1 MLQSPHFLLVVTTL
15 CWAGN
20 ITLGK
25 LATDGY
31 VPPFGLA
38 FGRWVMAL
46 AILLPFAW
54 PGVRRVVPMLKGR
67 WRFVVLLGVLG
78 VGCYNTA
85 QYWGLQHT
93 SALNTSVVLAS
104 MPAFMF
110 LGTWLA
116 GQERAN
122 AWQLA
127 ALGAVTAGI
136 LIVAFQG
143 SFARALSLEF
153 NIGDLAILFG
163 VATWVAYSVL
173 MRRLPKGLDP
183 LGLLAIFIAIGLVP
197 IAPFWIW
204 ELATRP
210 LPAVTWAGAGIVVYA
225 ALFPALVAYICWNRA
240 VALGGA
246 NLAGIMNNLT
256 TVFAVIFAVLLL
268 GEAFTWYHAAGIALV
283 FAGIYCA
290 AIRGR
295 RVAVA

>member
-1 MLQSPHFLLVVTTL
+1 MFRSPHFLLLVTTL

-25 LATDGY
+25 VATEGY
-31 VPPFGLA
+31 VPPFALA
-38 FGRWVMAL
+38 FWRWLLAL
-46 AILLPFAW
+46 LILLPFAW
-54 PGVRRVVPMLKGR
+54 PGLKRTLPLLRGH
-67 WRFVVLLGVLG
+67 WGFVVLLAILG
-78 VGCYNTA
+78 VGSYNTA
-85 QYWGLQHT
+85 QYWGLTHT
-93 SALNTSVVLAS
+93 TALNTSVVLAS

-122 AWQLA
+122 SWQLA
-127 ALGAVTAGI
+127 GLAAVTVGI
-136 LIVAFQG
+136 LLVAFQG
-143 SFARALSLEF
+143 SPARALSLTF

-173 MRRLPKGLDP
+173 IRRLPKGIDP
-183 LGLLAIFIAIGLVP
+183 LGLLAVLIGIGIVP
-197 IAPFWIW
+197 IAPFWAW
-204 ELATRP
+204 ELATQP
-210 LPAVTWAGAGIVVYA
+210 FPKATWAGAGIVAYTA
-225 ALFPALVAYICWNRA
+225 IFPALVAYICWNRA

-256 TVFAVIFAVLLL
+256 TVFAVILAVLLL
-268 GEAFTWYHAAGIALV
+268 GEAFLWYHAVGMALV

-295 RVAVA
+295 RPAPA

>member
-1 MLQSPHFLLVVTTL
+1 MLRSPYFLLVITTL

-20 ITLGK
+20 VTLGK
-25 LATDGY
+25 VATEGY
-31 VPPFGLA
+31 VPPFALA
-38 FGRWVMAL
+38 FGRWAL
-46 AILLPFAW
+46 ALLILLPFAW
-54 PGVRRVVPMLKGR
+54 PGIRRALPMLKGR
-67 WRFVVLLGVLG
+67 WPFVILLGVLG

-93 SALNTSVVLAS
+93 TALNTSVVLAS

-110 LGTWLA
+110 LGTWMA

-127 ALGAVTAGI
+127 GLVAVTLGI
-136 LIVAFQG
+136 LFVAFQG

-183 LGLLAIFIAIGLVP
+183 LGLLVVVIAIGLVP
-197 IAPFWIW
+197 VAPFWIW
-204 ELATRP
+204 EVATVTYP
-210 LPAVTWAGAGIVVYA
+210 PVTWAGAGIVLYA
-225 ALFPALVAYICWNRA
+225 AIFPALVAYICWNRA

-256 TVFAVIFAVLLL
+256 TVFAVIAAVLLL
-268 GEAFTWYHAAGIALV
+268 GEVFAWYHGAGIALV

-295 RVAVA
+295 RAAVA

>member
-25 LATDGY
+25 LATEGY
-31 VPPFGLA
+31 VPPFALS
-38 FGRWVMAL
+38 FWRWAL
-46 AILLPFAW
+46 ALIILLPFAW
-54 PGVRRVVPMLKGR
+54 SGLRRVIPMLKGR
-67 WRFVVLLGVLG
+67 WPFMVLLSLLGVG
-78 VGCYNTA
+78 SYNTA

-110 LGTWLA
+110 LGTWLT

-122 AWQLA
+122 GWQLA
-127 ALGAVTAGI
+127 GLATVTAGI
-136 LIVAFQG
+136 LLVAFQG

-153 NIGDLAILFG
+153 NVGDLAILFG
-163 VATWVAYSVL
+163 VAAWVAYSVL
-173 MRRLPKGLDP
+173 LKRLPKGLDP
-183 LGLLAIFIAIGLVP
+183 LGLIALCIVFGLP
-197 IAPFWIW
+197 FIAPFWIW
-204 ELATRP
+204 ELATQP
-210 LPAVTWAGAGIVVYA
+210 FPTITWAGLGIVLYA
-225 ALFPALVAYICWNRA
+225 AIFPALVAYVCWNRA

-246 NLAGIMNNLT
+246 NLAGILNNLT
-256 TVFAVIFAVLLL
+256 TVFAVVFAVLLL
-268 GEAFTWYHAAGIALV
+268 GETLTWYHAAGMALV

-295 RVAVA
+295 RPAPA

>member
-1 MLQSPHFLLVVTTL
+1 LLRSPHFLLLITTL

-25 LATDGY
+25 VATEGY
-31 VPPFGLA
+31 VPAFALA
-38 FGRWVMAL
+38 FWRWLLAL
-46 AILLPFAW
+46 LILLPFAW
-54 PGVRRVVPMLKGR
+54 TGVKRALPMVRGR
-67 WRFVVLLGVLG
+67 WGYTVLLGILG

-93 SALNTSVVLAS
+93 TALNTSLLLAS

-122 AWQLA
+122 SWQLTGLVA
-127 ALGAVTAGI
+127 ATIGI
-136 LIVAFQG
+136 LLVAFEG
-143 SFARALSLEF
+143 SFARALSLQF
-153 NIGDLAILFG
+153 NVGDLAILFG
-163 VATWVAYSVL
+163 VVTWVAYSVL
-173 MRRLPKGLDP
+173 IRRLPKGIDP
-183 LGLLAIFIAIGLVP
+183 LGLLAIVIMIGLVP

-204 ELATRP
+204 ELATQP
-210 LPAVTWAGAGIVVYA
+210 FPTITGAGAGIVVYTA
-225 ALFPALVAYICWNRA
+225 IFPALIAFICWNRA

-256 TVFAVIFAVLLL
+256 TVFAVIFAVALL
-268 GEAFTWYHAAGIALV
+268 GEAFVWYHAAGMVLV

-295 RVAVA
+295 RPAPA